1 MALLSDR
8 TKNKIHEIIFEADTF
23 LGRLFD
29 IVLIIAIITSVIV
42 VLLESVGSIDAKYG
56 KLFDTLEWIFTI
68 LFTLEYFARIA
79 SLKKPWKYVTSFY
92 GLVDLFSFLPT
103 YLSLFFV
110 GTQALMVF
118 RILRLLR
125 IFRVL
130 KLVRFLSEAN
140 NIYAALRASMPKIT
154 VFLVGVMC
162 INLIIGALMYII
174 EGGTNGFDSIPR
186 SIYWSIVTM
195 TTVGY
200 GDIAPHTVTGQAL
213 ASFIMILGYGI
224 IAVPTGIVT
233 SKMHLIKDQEIS
245 TQACPSCSK
254 EGHDVDAE
262 YCKHCGAHLHPD

>member
-1 MALLSDR
+1 MTFSSNGKKQKL
-8 TKNKIHEIIFEADTF
+8 HEIIFEADTP
-23 LGRLFD
+23 LGKAFD
-29 IVLIIAIITSVIV
+29 IFLIWIILASVV
-42 VLLESVGSIDAKYG
+42 VVMLESVSSFDKKYG
-56 KLFDTLEWIFTI
+56 ATLDILEWIFTI
-68 LFTLEYFARIA
+68 LFTLEYFARIYT
-79 SLKKPWKYVTSFY
+79 LKKPIHYISSFY
-92 GLVDLFSFLPT
+92 GIVDLCSFLPT

-140 NIYAALRASMPKIT
+140 HLFSALKESMPKIT
-154 VFLVGVMC
+154 VFLVGVVC
-162 INLIIGALMYII
+162 INLIIGTLMYII
-174 EGGTNGFDSIPR
+174 EGGANGFDSIPR

-200 GDIAPHTVTGQAL
+200 GDIAPQTIIGQTL

-233 SKMHLIKDQEIS
+233 SKMHTIKEQNIS
-245 TQACPSCSK
+245 TQACPSCGR
-254 EGHDVDAE
+254 EGHAIDAN
-262 YCKHCGAHLHPD
+262 YCRFCGEKL